1 MIALVCLSVTASFWF
16 MSEACKGEIMKPR
29 RRPLRCLASFQN
41 IFGRE
46 GLSLITRPERS
57 HLARLAERMRER
69 REETWRVLNRDRVAA
84 FIELVTLVWVDEENC
99 IRHASERGTAD
110 ESLTWTLLNH
120 VLPFCSRHCND
131 FSTVAKWA
139 RPMFMKDF
147 EKMRTCL
154 DVKFPD
160 LRETSR
166 HWRKVC
172 HYYEGIWKDNQ

>member
-1 MIALVCLSVTASFWF
+1 

-172 HYYEGIWKDNQ
+172 TMSVIATSIE

>member
-29 RRPLRCLASFQN
+29 RRPLRSLDSFQN

-46 GLSLITRPERS
+46 ALRLITRPERS
-57 HLARLAERMRER
+57 HLARLAERIRER
-69 REETWRVLNRDRVAA
+69 REETWRVLNRDRVAP

-99 IRHASERGTAD
+99 ISHASERGTAD
-110 ESLTWTLLNH
+110 ESLTWTLLH
-120 VLPFCSRHCND
+120 RVLPFALRHCND
-131 FSTVAKWA
+131 FSTLAKWA

-160 LRETSR
+160 LRET
-166 HWRKVC
+166 
-172 HYYEGIWKDNQ
+172 